1 MQDLARA
8 QDQVCPIR
16 HMPSV
21 CVVTSL
27 SDSGYFEPC
36 PSQSIYVFNKYY
48 LDAEFDEVIKLLHVQ
63 PPLQPPIEGTF
74 LS

>member
-1 MQDLARA
+1 M
-8 QDQVCPIR
+8 
-16 HMPSV
+16 
-21 CVVTSL
+21 TSL